1 MKYYWQ
7 VYCFCNGLAWST
19 FSGLVFWWIFINFNL
34 WNQDY
39 VWLLCLQIGL
49 VSQIECLY
57 YSLCRYTLFMSTFAL
72 AAHFAAVWVVT
83 QYRLQPQNIVLQPQ
97 NTQPQNIFSQPQNR
111 KIFRAARSS
120 FCSRVDEILWYA
132 PGVLQRKGVLTTIE
146 KFLPLHSCSSSC
158 SQMVGQGNLAV

>member
-120 FCSRVDEILWYA
+120 FCSRVDEILRHA
-132 PGVLQRKGVLTTIE
+132 PDHYTINSWSTII
-146 KFLPLHSCSSSC
+146 LIPYTSL
-158 SQMVGQGNLAV
+158 GNR